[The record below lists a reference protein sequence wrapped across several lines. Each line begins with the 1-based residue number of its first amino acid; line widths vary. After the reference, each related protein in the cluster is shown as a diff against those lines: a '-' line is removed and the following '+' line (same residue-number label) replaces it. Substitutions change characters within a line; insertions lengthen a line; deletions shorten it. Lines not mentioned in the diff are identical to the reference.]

1 MSPIDFARAAADSL
15 VEIERLLRA
24 HGPRLTGSPACMATA
39 GELADG
45 LRGFAD
51 AVSVTRFPV
60 HPGVFY
66 SYTKILPVV
75 YVLGILVLW
84 ALPRLS
90 FLPAIGLLLGIA
102 LMLFQFAFYRHVG
115 DRLFPRRIGYN
126 VEGVI
131 EPDGPAERELIVSGH
146 HDSAPVARIFSGP
159 FQRFYVVAIFLP
171 YVFFIVELILLLAR
185 ATGVTAGAAPW
196 HLPFLCAGVP
206 FVAGYFFM
214 VALRRGSPG
223 AGDNLVSSV
232 LAIRFAREIAGR
244 KTELLRTTR
253 LRIVSF
259 DAEEAGLRGAAAY
272 MRARKTS
279 PLPCFHLNLDSLYAR
294 DELRVLTSDIN
305 GSVPLS
311 RIMVDELISC
321 AQECGISMS
330 RFAMIFG
337 AGGTDAA
344 ESARRGIASTTVI
357 AMPTNVFR
365 GNLVYH
371 TQRDTAEHVE
381 PAVVE
386 ACLRIA
392 ATFLRR
398 LETGGPGVSGLPTQA
413 P

>member
-1 MSPIDFARAAADSL
+1 
-15 VEIERLLRA
+15 
-24 HGPRLTGSPACMATA
+24 
-39 GELADG
+39 
-45 LRGFAD
+45 
-51 AVSVTRFPV
+51 
-60 HPGVFY
+60 VF
-66 SYTKILPVV
+66 L
-75 YVLGILVLW
+75 
-84 ALPRLS
+84 
-90 FLPAIGLLLGIA
+90 
-102 LMLFQFAFYRHVG
+102 
-115 DRLFPRRIGYN
+115 
-126 VEGVI
+126 
-131 EPDGPAERELIVSGH
+131 
-146 HDSAPVARIFSGP
+146 VAR
-159 FQRFYVVAIFLP
+159 V
-171 YVFFIVELILLLAR
+171 
-185 ATGVTAGAAPW
+185 TGVTTAAAPW
-196 HLPFLCAGVP
+196 HLPFLCVGVP

-232 LAIRFAREIAGR
+232 LAIRFAREVAGR

-253 LRIVSF
+253 LRVVSF

-272 MRARKTS
+272 MRAWKAS

-311 RIMVDELISC
+311 RTMVDELVSC
-321 AQECGISMS
+321 AQECGISVS

-344 ESARRGIASTTVI
+344 ESARRGIASTTLI

-371 TQRDTAEHVE
+371 TERDTVEHVE

-398 LETGGPGVSGLPTQA
+398 LEAGGPVAPGLPTPA
-413 P
+413 PR